1 MTTAEKWAAKFARVS
16 ETAPACTPEE
26 AAVMMAAGWVNP
38 YDELFEG
45 MHDEAHTIDNDQ
57 FDERINYYYFKDA
70 SRLCMVVGL
79 QGQMTIVCEVGEKFT
94 AAHA

>member
-1 MTTAEKWAAKFARVS
+1 M
-16 ETAPACTPEE
+16 
-26 AAVMMAAGWVNP
+26 
-38 YDELFEG
+38 Y
-45 MHDEAHTIDNDQ
+45 DEAHTIDNDQ